1 MSVRQ
6 GGALFALSLAIQG
19 SIVAGLA
26 LAARSGY
33 PPSTAVAALAFCF
46 IPYVG
51 AVVFSRSLPSKRAV
65 DRVAIVTAMFF
76 GAALVFAPPLLSD
89 DVYRYLWEGRL
100 WLEGINPYR
109 LAPDDPALA
118 HLHDGLWVNINNK
131 PLSSI
136 YPPLAQLL
144 FVAAQWL
151 GGKVWSL
158 KLLALF
164 AHVLSVAA
172 VARVCT
178 ERRASLALAF
188 NPLLLSEAALNG
200 HFDILCGAA
209 LLIAA
214 WALSRHRFVQA
225 GLAACAAVGLK
236 VVGLVVLP
244 LMARRPKLL
253 VATGLTSALLFLPLV
268 WSRALGD
275 PGSGLGQ
282 FATRWRDN
290 DSVFALIHALSGAL
304 FGESLADLVARLGV
318 AAALLVLC
326 FLIIHR
332 RLPPLQGTRVLVWA
346 VLLLS
351 PQVHPWYLAWLLPL
365 EVAAGGLAGLVWS
378 AAVLVAYVPLD
389 QWVTAHVWELSPT
402 LQIFE
407 YSVVATALMLDPR
420 RPSLRRPASEEQF
433 PR

>member
-1 MSVRQ
+1 MSARR
-6 GGALFALSLAIQG
+6 GCALFALSLALQACIL
-19 SIVAGLA
+19 AGLA
-26 LAARSGY
+26 LAARSGC
-33 PPSTAVAALAFCF
+33 PPSTVVTALAFCF
-46 IPYVG
+46 IPYAG
-51 AVVFSRSLPSKRAV
+51 AVVFSRSLPTKRAV
-65 DRVAIVTAMFF
+65 DRVAIVTALLF

-118 HLHDGLWVNINNK
+118 HLRDELWVNINNK
-131 PLSSI
+131 PLGSI
-136 YPPLAQLL
+136 YPPLSQLL

-158 KLLALF
+158 KLLGLF

-172 VARVCT
+172 VARICT
-178 ERRASLALAF
+178 ERRASLALAV

-200 HFDILCGAA
+200 HFDILCGVA
-209 LLIAA
+209 LLIAV

-225 GLAACAAVGLK
+225 VVAACVAVGLK

-244 LMARRPKLL
+244 LMARRPKML
-253 VATGLTSALLFLPLV
+253 VATALTSALLLAPLV

-282 FATRWRDN
+282 FATRWRGN
-290 DSVFALIHALSGAL
+290 DSVFALIHALSGTL
-304 FGESLADLVARLGV
+304 FEESQAALVARLVV
-318 AAALLVLC
+318 ALALLLPC
-326 FLIIHR
+326 FLIIYR
-332 RLPPLQGTRVLVWA
+332 RLPPLQAVRVLVWA

-365 EVAAGGLAGLVWS
+365 EVAAGGFAGFVWS
-378 AAVLVAYVPLD
+378 ASVLLAYVPLD
-389 QWVTAHVWELSPT
+389 QWVAEQVWELSPS
-402 LQIFE
+402 LQILE
-407 YSVVATALMLDPR
+407 YSAVAIALMLDPR
-420 RPSLRRPASEEQF
+420 RPSLRRPAAEGQF
-433 PR
+433 PP

>member
-1 MSVRQ
+1 MSARR
-6 GGALFALSLAIQG
+6 GRALFALSLALQAC
-19 SIVAGLA
+19 IVAGLA
-26 LAARSGY
+26 LAARSGCS
-33 PPSTAVAALAFCF
+33 PSTVAAALAFCF
-46 IPYVG
+46 IPYAG
-51 AVVFSRSLPSKRAV
+51 AVVSSRSLPSKRVV
-65 DRVAIVTAMFF
+65 DRIAIGTALFF

-118 HLHDGLWVNINNK
+118 QFRDELWVNINNK
-131 PLSSI
+131 PLGSI

-151 GGKVWSL
+151 GGKVWSV
-158 KLLALF
+158 KLVALL

-178 ERRASLALAF
+178 ERRASLALAM

-200 HFDILCGAA
+200 HFDISCGVA

-225 GLAACAAVGLK
+225 GVAACAAVGLK
-236 VVGLVVLP
+236 VVGLVLLP
-244 LMARRPKLL
+244 LMARRPKML
-253 VATGLTSALLFLPLV
+253 VATGLTSALLLMPLV

-282 FATRWRDN
+282 FATRWRGN
-290 DSVFALIHALSGAL
+290 DSVFALIHALSGTL
-304 FGESLADLVARLGV
+304 FGESLADLAARLSV
-318 AAALLVLC
+318 AAALLLLC
-326 FLIIHR
+326 FLIVHR
-332 RLPPLQGTRVLVWA
+332 RLHPLQATRALVWA

-365 EVAAGGLAGLVWS
+365 EVAAGGSAGLVWS
-378 AAVLVAYVPLD
+378 AAVLVAYAPLD
-389 QWVTAHVWELSPT
+389 QWVTEQVWELSPS
-402 LQIFE
+402 LQILE
-407 YSVVATALMLDPR
+407 YAAVAVALMLDPR
-420 RPSLRRPASEEQF
+420 RPSLRRPASEELF
-433 PR
+433 PT